1 MPSKMAK
8 NNYSVIEEC
17 SIAAKKLYLRM
28 VKLIDAQNLEIWKIS
43 MELTTKIYK
52 LTETFPKEEIYGITS
67 QIRRCA
73 VSIPSN
79 IAEGKGRRTN
89 KDFINFLYIAK
100 GSLNELQTQIIIAN
114 NLEYIKEE
122 DKNQIIKISEALRIK
137 IIKLINYL
145 QKS

>member
-1 MPSKMAK
+1 MAK